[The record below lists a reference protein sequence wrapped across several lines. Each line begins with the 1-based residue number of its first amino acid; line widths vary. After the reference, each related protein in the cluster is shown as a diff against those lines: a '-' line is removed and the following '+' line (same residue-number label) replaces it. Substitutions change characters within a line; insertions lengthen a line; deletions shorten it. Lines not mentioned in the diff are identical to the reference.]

1 MTTAAQSEAK
11 TDLIGLKHKRKLTLI
26 LQKVQKSLPLAKV
39 WASQRRKVHYSL
51 SCSWTPRYCFFTEE
65 QGGGG
70 GGSWERWL
78 LASDHRLCSQKP
90 QSNAE
95 RAKQLNIYPATWCS
109 TAPFMLSV
117 ALRLQL
123 KSAEKHS
130 PKFSSQCP
138 TWAVYTGADFCSG
151 GTHFHFNHNQQQE
164 VTLPCMSRCTFW
176 QL

>member
-26 LQKVQKSLPLAKV
+26 LQKLQISLPLVKV
-39 WASQRRKVHYSL
+39 WASQRHKVHDSL

-70 GGSWERWL
+70 GGSWESWL

-95 RAKQLNIYPATWCS
+95 RAKKLNIYPATWRR

-123 KSAEKHS
+123 TSAEKHL
-130 PKFSSQCP
+130 PKILIQ
-138 TWAVYTGADFCSG
+138 
-151 GTHFHFNHNQQQE
+151 
-164 VTLPCMSRCTFW
+164 MSNMGCIYWCRFLFW
-176 QL
+176 WHTIPF